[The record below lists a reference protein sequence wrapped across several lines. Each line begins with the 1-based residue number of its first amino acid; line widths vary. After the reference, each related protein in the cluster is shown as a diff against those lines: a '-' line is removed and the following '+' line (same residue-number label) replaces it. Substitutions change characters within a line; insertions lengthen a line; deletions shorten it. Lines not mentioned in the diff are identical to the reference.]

1 MYFTKNDQIFFNR
14 CMDELIDCQSE
25 EEFEEKM
32 KQISLETHGKET
44 NIIKEMIFD
53 KLK

>member
-1 MYFTKNDQIFFNR
+1 ME
-14 CMDELIDCQSE
+14 ELIFCETEQ
-25 EEFEEKM
+25 EFDEKM